1 MLITILQPNFIFGL
15 EQLERLKFIL
25 YKSKYMI
32 FDIRAFQPTLSNTDQ
47 NKERQLSNK
56 IIFRVRWFLS
66 RVCWLTEAD
75 KERKVDK

>member
-1 MLITILQPNFIFGL
+1 MLITILQPNLIFGL
-15 EQLERLKFIL
+15 EQVERLKFIL

-66 RVCWLTEAD
+66 TVCWLTEAD